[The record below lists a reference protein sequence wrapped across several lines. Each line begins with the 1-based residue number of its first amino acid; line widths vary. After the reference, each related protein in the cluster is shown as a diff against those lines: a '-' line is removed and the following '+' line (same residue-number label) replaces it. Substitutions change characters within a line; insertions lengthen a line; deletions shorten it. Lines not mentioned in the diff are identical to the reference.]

1 MKTYKAYKWKS
12 LLAFIIISLLI
23 MGCGTDGEPVD
34 DSLSAYLND
43 SGLTRVNELIACASG
58 GQSEV
63 FASSTHPIAVFFL
76 PEGNA
81 TNFQY
86 FETDDLT
93 ADNTDFSAYHEVS
106 LNDVPVF
113 GGFLRYFEREPI
125 TTERWS
131 IVTYVDG
138 GNVHYSN
145 PIRLKFP
152 EKPTE
157 FNPSLLSFNQS
168 ETLSPRF
175 TWEDGRVAENAIYF
189 HAITDSNGDLLSGTY
204 TFDKTWQFYD
214 LSNVVLNV
222 RDVTPAPALFPN
234 EQYQYNMLA
243 VSLDNWVNL
252 IIQHNFDTF

>member
-1 MKTYKAYKWKS
+1 ML
-12 LLAFIIISLLI
+12 LLAGCNRDIEPPRNSLE
-23 MGCGTDGEPVD
+23 D
-34 DSLSAYLND
+34 YLATNSD
-43 SGLTRVNELIACASG
+43 LAQVNALIACASG

-63 FASSTHPIAVFFL
+63 FATETHPIAIFFL

-81 TNFQY
+81 RDFRY
-86 FETDDLT
+86 FETDNIQV
-93 ADNTDFSAYHEVS
+93 DNTDFSAYHETT

-113 GGFLRYFEREPI
+113 GGFLRYFERAPI
-125 TTERWS
+125 QEERWS
-131 IVTYVDG
+131 IVTYVEDDAL
-138 GNVHYSN
+138 HYSN

-157 FNPSLLSFNQS
+157 FNPSLLTFDQS

-175 TWEDGRVAENAIYF
+175 TWVDGNIAENTIYF
-189 HAITDSNGDLLSGTY
+189 HVVTDSNGELLSGTY

-222 RDVTPAPALFPN
+222 RDVTPPPTLVPN
-234 EQYQYNMLA
+234 QQYQYTMLA

-252 IIQHNFDTF
+252 LIQLDFDTF